1 METSKGGAQMDMHDL
16 CAIAVRECRSVL
28 ATAIKVEGHAY
39 RKQGV
44 SMLITE
50 DGRMYGSISPGCLE
64 SDLQARVSRVLETQQ
79 LDLATYDMRPEDD
92 FSWGET
98 IGCGGLVIVLL
109 EPVCGE
115 LQYIMQQMKQCFD
128 AGSAMTL
135 IRSFDEGYSEVTY
148 EWFGMEAGQ
157 EPFSKL
163 KEQPEFLENELSN
176 LQFPK
181 DGANPWDLPAH
192 ITSLYMPKPRLII
205 VGAGND
211 TLPVARLSKS
221 AGFHVVITD
230 WRDTFCTPE
239 RFPETELIQ
248 GVPQEVFPKLNI
260 KKQDYLI
267 LMSHQFPRERE
278 MLELLVGSKYAYL
291 GIMGSRTRTARLFD
305 GLPPLDHVHSP
316 VGLSIDAD
324 GPEEIAISIVA
335 ELIACRR
342 QMNTTGNSTWMVEK
356 GSGVYANDRYRSGG
370 GEEQKAR
377 TR

>member
-1 METSKGGAQMDMHDL
+1 MDMHDL
-16 CAIAVRECRSVL
+16 CAIAVRGCRSVL

-128 AGSAMTL
+128 AGSAITL

-148 EWFGMEAGQ
+148 EWFGIEAGQ
-157 EPFSKL
+157 EHFSIL
-163 KEQPEFLENELSN
+163 KEQPDFLENELSN

-181 DGANPWDLPAH
+181 VEANPWDLPPH

-211 TLPVARLSKS
+211 ALPVARLSKS

-239 RFPETELIQ
+239 RFPETELVQ
-248 GVPQEVFPKLNI
+248 GFPQEVFPNLNI
-260 KKQDYLI
+260 KEQDYLI

-291 GIMGSRTRTARLFD
+291 GIMGSRTRTSRLLD

-342 QMNTTGNSTWMVEK
+342 QMNTTGNSTLMVEK